1 MSVENNLVPKNLDPA
16 TETDDSL
23 EQDNSEQVLKA
34 DNAIDDIL
42 DQDSS
47 EQDEKDEK
55 DKLNFAEK
63 IVTKNYEEISN
74 IAEAI
79 KGKIGID
86 ISFDSIDKDTLRKAL
101 IITDEVSIGVLKVAS
116 LFDKRIMAISL
127 LLVPIGEKEIE
138 IAKRELDGE
147 EISATE
153 KIKEKIEAI
162 LPGSKE
168 EDYENIDKAGELLDK
183 LGSTLGG
190 KKAVVVKIFAKLL
203 KNGEFQKGSSKK
215 FREWLKKNEENGK
228 DTRESIEEI
237 VKEELAE

>member
-1 MSVENNLVPKNLDPA
+1 MSVENNLVPKNIDPA
-16 TETDDSL
+16 TETDDPL
-23 EQDNSEQVLKA
+23 EQNNSEQVLKA
-34 DNAIDDIL
+34 DNTIDDTL

-47 EQDEKDEK
+47 EQDEQDEK

-63 IVTKNYEEISN
+63 IVDKNYEKISS
-74 IAEAI
+74 IAKAI
-79 KGKIGID
+79 KEEIGIN
-86 ISFDSIDKDTLRKAL
+86 ISFESIDKDTLRKAL
-101 IITDEVSIGVLKVAS
+101 IITDEVSLGVLKVAS

-203 KNGEFQKGSSKK
+203 KNGEFQKGASEK

-228 DTRESIEEI
+228 DTKESIKEI

>member
-1 MSVENNLVPKNLDPA
+1 MSVENNLVPQNIEPA
-16 TETDDSL
+16 TETDDLL
-23 EQDNSEQVLKA
+23 EQDNPEQILKT
-34 DNAIDDIL
+34 DNIIDDTL
-42 DQDSS
+42 DRDNS
-47 EQDEKDEK
+47 EQDEQDEK

-63 IVTKNYEEISN
+63 IVDKNYEKINN

-79 KGKIGID
+79 KEKMGID
-86 ISFDSIDKDTLRKAL
+86 INFESIDKDTLRKVL
-101 IITDEVSIGVLKVAS
+101 IITDEVSLGVLKVAS

-138 IAKRELDGE
+138 IAKREIEGE

-162 LPGSKE
+162 LPGNKE

-203 KNGEFQKGSSKK
+203 KNGEFQKGASKK
-215 FREWLKKNEENGK
+215 FREWLKENEENGK
-228 DTRESIEEI
+228 DTRESIEEV